1 MANIKSA
8 KKRVAQ
14 TLVRTARNK
23 SRMSRVRT
31 FLKAVDQEI
40 LAGNVE
46 NAQTAFKDAES
57 ELMRAVSKGLLHIK
71 TVSRKVSRLSARIK
85 SLPR

>member
-8 KKRVAQ
+8 KKRVTQ

-46 NAQTAFKDAES
+46 KAQAACREAES
-57 ELMRAVSKGLLHIK
+57 ELMRAVSKGILQIK

>member
-8 KKRVAQ
+8 KKRVTQ

-40 LAGNVE
+40 LAGNAE
-46 NAQTAFKDAES
+46 KAQVACREAES
-57 ELMRAVSKGLLHIK
+57 ELMRAVSKGILQIK

>member
-8 KKRVAQ
+8 KKRVTQ

-40 LAGNVE
+40 LAGNAE
-46 NAQTAFKDAES
+46 KAQVACREAES
-57 ELMRAVSKGLLHIK
+57 ELMRAVSKGILRIK